1 LGNTAYKMNEILTSL
16 VSPKIN
22 SQLSFLLVTYHKD
35 FDMLDGLLTSIVKN
49 FSNQYRLLVILNDD
63 KQHIFE
69 LQAILDQYP
78 LVYEIKCNIQEV
90 IHKKITHE
98 YFGIRNTDSGWVT
111 QQMLTLL
118 ASKIIETPYYLHI
131 CSKDRFIKP
140 FSLSDIISNGKV
152 RVLQEDWEFI
162 EDSIL
167 QTFRRFYK
175 NSCNFFKL
183 DSNTNKDKIIKSI
196 TPVVNNTASIK
207 KMLDEISNMGYEIA
221 DLIGIDTYL
230 PEGKSQNK
238 MSEYHLYCGW
248 LAKHN
253 LTNEILEFYSH
264 NESPYYME
272 QTTYEL
278 RRK

>member
-1 LGNTAYKMNEILTSL
+1 ME
-16 VSPKIN
+16 VN

-35 FDMLDGLLTSIVKN
+35 FDMLDGLLSSIVKN

-63 KQHIFE
+63 EQHIFE
-69 LQAILDQYP
+69 LRAILDQYP
-78 LVYEIKCNIQEV
+78 LIYKIKSNIQEV
-90 IHKKITHE
+90 IHKKTTHE
-98 YFGIRNTDSGWVT
+98 YFGIRNTNSGWVT

-131 CSKDRFIKP
+131 CSKDRFIRAFK
-140 FSLSDIISNGKV
+140 LSDIISNGKV
-152 RVLQEDWEFI
+152 RVQQEDWGFI
-162 EDSIL
+162 DDNISQAFE
-167 QTFRRFYK
+167 RFYK

-183 DSNTNKDKIIKSI
+183 DFDTNKDKIIKSI
-196 TPVVNNTASIK
+196 TPVVNNTANIK

-221 DLIGIDTYL
+221 DLIGIDAYL
-230 PEGKSQNK
+230 PDGRSQNK
-238 MSEYHLYCGW
+238 MSEYHLYCTW

-253 LTNEILEFYSH
+253 LTDEILEFYQH